1 MRDYQLYLKDILS
14 AIDSIEEFVVGLE
27 LDTF

>member
-1 MRDYQLYLKDILS
+1 MRDYQLYLKDTLS
-14 AIDSIEEFVVGLE
+14 AIDSIEEFVVGLD